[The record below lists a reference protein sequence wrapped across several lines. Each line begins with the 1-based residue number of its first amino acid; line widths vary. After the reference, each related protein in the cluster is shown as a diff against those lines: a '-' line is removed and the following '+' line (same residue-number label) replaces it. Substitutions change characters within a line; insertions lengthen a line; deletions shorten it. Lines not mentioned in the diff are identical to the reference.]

1 MITQK
6 RNINTE
12 IPDRIIRTEVISPKE
27 LLLTKVNTCREET
40 EHRKENR
47 HLEQHRQTST
57 HRTHTSLSVEIHH
70 RLLLLHC
77 ILLIRILL
85 VKLIDL
91 RLEHLHLSRRLVRLD
106 CKRRHHDLDENGHQK
121 DDETVVCHELTKE
134 SEAWDDYK
142 TADPT
147 NDPPTER
154 NDILIVLIILLQ
166 NIVVIRSKIEIV
178 RDHYILTWLELRT
191 KLGMT
196 SHELALILIFLL
208 REELDRKII

>member
-6 RNINTE
+6 RNIDTE

-70 RLLLLHC
+70 SLLLLHR

-91 RLEHLHLSRRLVRLD
+91 RLENLHLSRRLV
-106 CKRRHHDLDENGHQK
+106 
-121 DDETVVCHELTKE
+121 
-134 SEAWDDYK
+134 
-142 TADPT
+142 
-147 NDPPTER
+147 
-154 NDILIVLIILLQ
+154 
-166 NIVVIRSKIEIV
+166 
-178 RDHYILTWLELRT
+178 
-191 KLGMT
+191 
-196 SHELALILIFLL
+196 
-208 REELDRKII
+208 